1 MRFES
6 QAQGDPL
13 RLTVSR
19 APVVVPFPLPM
30 LVDHAFGELV
40 DSLPKAVTIGRRS
53 QFLDALVQVC
63 RGSQRQTRMTVLMF
77 SQRRD
82 EAVLAGLWEFP
93 GGRVEE
99 GETDE
104 AALRRE
110 VLGRIGVEV
119 EVGERVAEREHPYD
133 GYDLHLT
140 MFACKLPP
148 DAEPH
153 ALGVK
158 EVRWVGSGE
167 FTEYKFPPAD
177 QATMDQL
184 LEVKRWP

>member
-82 EAVLAGLWEFP
+82 EAGP
-93 GGRVEE
+93 GGLEF
-99 GETDE
+99 GGCFG
-104 AALRRE
+104 RRRPAWQC
-110 VLGRIGVEV
+110 VGDGCRR
-119 EVGERVAEREHPYD
+119 GERTTAASIPD
-133 GYDLHLT
+133 GRQLE
-140 MFACKLPP
+140 PP
-148 DAEPH
+148 LDSPFRQAGPIGPSTCGFRQGSSPRSNSSWSSRRAGSVPGFEEQEARRDA
-153 ALGVK
+153 
-158 EVRWVGSGE
+158 
-167 FTEYKFPPAD
+167 
-177 QATMDQL
+177 
-184 LEVKRWP
+184 